1 MTVIG
6 YIVQLRTGK
15 GKDCRESDLKGK
27 MDLNKIDSLQMDAL
41 REVSNIGAG
50 HAATALSELTGQKVI
65 INIPVIDVYPLNDIF
80 ARAAGPEEKMV
91 GIQIGLSGPIN
102 GRTLLLF
109 TEAESRAFAACLM
122 GRGQEDIKELDVA
135 GESALREANN
145 ILTCA
150 YMNALG
156 DMMGFVVIP
165 TTPKLVSGKPNEVLH
180 ELLTQGQSASDLA
193 ISINNE
199 FRFLDRN
206 AVFKGFYLLLSDS
219 QSLANIFKALH
230 LM

>member
-1 MTVIG
+1 
-6 YIVQLRTGK
+6 
-15 GKDCRESDLKGK
+15 
-27 MDLNKIDSLQMDAL
+27 MDLSKIDSLQMDAL
-41 REVSNIGAG
+41 REISNIGAG

-65 INIPVIDVYPLNDIF
+65 INIPVINIYPLTDIF
-80 ARAAGPEEKMV
+80 ARAAGPQDRVV
-91 GIQIGLSGPIN
+91 GVQIGLSGPIN

-109 TEAESRAFAACLM
+109 TEAESLAFAACLM
-122 GRGQEDIKELDVA
+122 GRCGGEPAPLDAA

-165 TTPKLVSGKPNEVLH
+165 TTPVLVAGRPQEVLDG
-180 ELLTQGQSASDLA
+180 LLAQGQQATDLA
-193 ISINNE
+193 VSINNE

>member
-1 MTVIG
+1 
-6 YIVQLRTGK
+6 
-15 GKDCRESDLKGK
+15 
-27 MDLNKIDSLQMDAL
+27 MDLSKIDSLQMDAL

-50 HAATALSELTGQKVI
+50 HAATALSDLTGQKVI
-65 INIPVIDVYPLNDIF
+65 INIPVIDVYPLHDIF
-80 ARAAGPEEKMV
+80 ARAAAPDEKVV
-91 GIQIGLSGPIN
+91 GVQIGLTGPIT

-109 TEAESRAFAACLM
+109 TETESRSFAACLM
-122 GRGQEDIKELDVA
+122 GKDAGGLDELGEA

-165 TTPKLVSGKPNEVLH
+165 TTPKLVAGKPGEVL
-180 ELLTQGQSASDLA
+180 EGLLAQGQSAGDLA
-193 ISINNE
+193 VSINNE

-219 QSLANIFKALH
+219 QSLTNIFKALH

>member
-1 MTVIG
+1 
-6 YIVQLRTGK
+6 
-15 GKDCRESDLKGK
+15 
-27 MDLNKIDSLQMDAL
+27 MDLSKIEPLQMDAL
-41 REVSNIGAG
+41 REISNIGAG

-65 INIPVIDVYPLNDIF
+65 INIPVINVYTLRDIF
-80 ARAAGPEEKMV
+80 ARAAGPEEKVV
-91 GIQIGLSGPIN
+91 GIQIGLSGKIS
-102 GRTLLLF
+102 GKTLLLF
-109 TEAESRAFAACLM
+109 TESEARAFAACLM
-122 GRGQEDIKELDVA
+122 GRGQGEPAPLDAA

-165 TTPKLVSGKPNEVLH
+165 TTPVLVSGKPGEVL
-180 ELLTQGQSASDLA
+180 EALLAQGQEESDLA
-193 ISINNE
+193 VSINNE

-206 AVFKGFYLLLSDS
+206 AVFKGFYLLLSDA

>member
-1 MTVIG
+1 
-6 YIVQLRTGK
+6 
-15 GKDCRESDLKGK
+15 
-27 MDLNKIDSLQMDAL
+27 MDLSKIEPLQMDAL
-41 REVSNIGAG
+41 REISNIGAG

-65 INIPVIDVYPLNDIF
+65 INIPVINVYPLQDIF
-80 ARAAGPEEKMV
+80 KKAAAPEERMV
-91 GIQIGLSGPIN
+91 GIQIGLSGKIT
-102 GRTLLLF
+102 GKTLLLF
-109 TEAESRAFAACLM
+109 TEAEARSFAACLM
-122 GRGQEDIKELDVA
+122 GRCDQGLAELDEA

-156 DMMGFVVIP
+156 DMMGFVVVP
-165 TTPKLVSGKPNEVLH
+165 TTPLLVAGEPQAVLDG
-180 ELLTQGQSASDLA
+180 LLAQGQSASDLA
-193 ISINNE
+193 VSINNE

-206 AVFKGFYLLLSDS
+206 AVFKGFYLLLSDA